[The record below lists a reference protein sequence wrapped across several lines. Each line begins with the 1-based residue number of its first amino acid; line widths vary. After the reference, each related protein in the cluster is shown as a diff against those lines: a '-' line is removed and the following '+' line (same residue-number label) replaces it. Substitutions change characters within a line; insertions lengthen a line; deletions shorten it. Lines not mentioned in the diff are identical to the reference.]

1 MPTAGET
8 RSFGERASDTGAI
21 ELQTTAALHCFVFL
35 ERKNGDFPKHRVGRR
50 VGAAA
55 WPRTVNFGVGLRSF
69 RTLFLGE
76 KFREAHD
83 DDEIRRRGS
92 CVNWYEDEAAACE
105 TVAAAEENTT
115 KGPPFPPKELS
126 DQKRNH
132 FFFSPIFYFTR
143 WQRRFHESINNTTC
157 TTKEK
162 LFEQ

>member
-126 DQKRNH
+126 DQKRNQ
-132 FFFSPIFYFTR
+132 FFFSRIFYFTR
-143 WQRRFHESINNTTC
+143 WQRRFHESINKTTC
-157 TTKEK
+157 ATKEK